1 MIKKALIV
9 VSVVAILL
17 AVGFTYVAARFVD
30 KAAIERAHLQME
42 QLRGQRDSLTR
53 FVASRDSMQQTL
65 KHTSDSLVV
74 ETASLRRQVRELEK
88 KRGEEQFAVRMI
100 ATPEDLKARLA
111 TTFPEVRASDWGIVE
126 VMNQEQDVAIQYLRM
141 PLWFSETF
149 IIDHQNSANYAAQ
162 IGRLRLMDT
171 LQQQTITLKDSI
183 LVLEQEK
190 TAAYK
195 TGYDSAYTKFAA
207 LNKDYVKLLKNPRL
221 SLKWT
226 GPVTVL
232 GSAAA
237 GLLLGVA
244 VQ

>member
-9 VSVVAILL
+9 VSAVAILL

-53 FVASRDSMQQTL
+53 FAAGRDSMQRTM
-65 KHTSDSLVV
+65 TRVSDSLIA
-74 ETASLRRQVRELEK
+74 ETTSLRRQVRELEK
-88 KRGEEQFAVRMI
+88 QRAEQQLAVRMI
-100 ATPEDLKARLA
+100 AAPEDLRARLES
-111 TTFPEVRASDWGIVE
+111 TFPEVAASDWAIVE
-126 VMNQEQDVAIQYLRM
+126 VLNTEEDVSLQYLRV

-162 IGRLRLMDT
+162 VDRLRLMDT

-183 LVLEQEK
+183 LTLEKQK
-190 TAAYK
+190 SAAYK
-195 TGYDSAYTKFAA
+195 EGYDSAYTKFSA
-207 LNKDYVKLLKNPRL
+207 LNQDYVKLLKSPRL

-237 GLLLGVA
+237 GLLIGVA